1 MAIQLNHVFSYKKG
15 QPFRFIPKQKQPIKW
30 MEQKQNK
37 KVNGYKYINE
47 KIPYKSNV
55 MKIREEFG

>member
-1 MAIQLNHVFSYKKG
+1 
-15 QPFRFIPKQKQPIKW
+15 

-47 KIPYKSNV
+47 KIPYKLNV